1 MIKIIK
7 AKELKE
13 EEEDLVKE
21 KDQDKDQIE
30 DQTEDQ
36 IGDHIEEQIGEQ
48 REDPTEDEDSIK
60 DQEEDQTVDPD
71 LVQEVEE
78 EHTKVPKAKM
88 QVDIAWCAMN
98 KVIITYFTAPS
109 YRNMFP
115 EDLES
120 KLFQKKYVDAVSQ
133 LLVTTKIVLILIR
146 ETTVTGCVNR
156 VKQASYSVRIVRS
169 IKLHKIG

>member
-1 MIKIIK
+1 MIKVIE
-7 AKELKE
+7 AEELRE
-13 EEEDLVKE
+13 EEEDLVKDV
-21 KDQDKDQIE
+21 DQDEDQIE

-36 IGDHIEEQIGEQ
+36 IEDHIEEQIGEQ
-48 REDPTEDEDSIK
+48 REDPTEDKDSIE
-60 DQEEDQTVDPD
+60 DQEEDQTVDMD
-71 LVQEVEE
+71 LAKEVEE
-78 EHTKVPKAKM
+78 EHTIIPEAKM
-88 QVDIAWCAMN
+88 KVDIAWCAMN

-156 VKQASYSVRIVRS
+156 VKQASYSARIVKS

>member
-7 AKELKE
+7 AKELRE

-21 KDQDKDQIE
+21 KDQDEDQIE

-36 IGDHIEEQIGEQ
+36 IGDHIKEQIGEQ

-60 DQEEDQTVDPD
+60 DQEEDQTVDMD
-71 LVQEVEE
+71 LAKEVEE
-78 EHTKVPKAKM
+78 EHTIIPEAKM
-88 QVDIAWCAMN
+88 KVDIAWCAMN

-109 YRNMFP
+109 YQNMFP

-133 LLVTTKIVLILIR
+133 LLVTTKIVLILI
-146 ETTVTGCVNR
+146 
-156 VKQASYSVRIVRS
+156 
-169 IKLHKIG
+169 

>member
-1 MIKIIK
+1 MIE
-7 AKELKE
+7 AEELRE
-13 EEEDLVKE
+13 EEKDPVKDE
-21 KDQDKDQIE
+21 DQIE
-30 DQTEDQ
+30 DQTED
-36 IGDHIEEQIGEQ
+36 HIEEQIEEQ

-60 DQEEDQTVDPD
+60 DQEEDQTVDMD
-71 LVQEVEE
+71 LAKEVEE
-78 EHTKVPKAKM
+78 EHTIIPEAKM
-88 QVDIAWCAMN
+88 KVDIAWCAMN

-109 YRNMFP
+109 YQNMFP

-120 KLFQKKYVDAVSQ
+120 KLFQKKYVDTVSQ
-133 LLVTTKIVLILIR
+133 LLVTSKIVLILIR

>member
-1 MIKIIK
+1 MIKVIE
-7 AKELKE
+7 AEELRE
-13 EEEDLVKE
+13 EEEDLVKDV
-21 KDQDKDQIE
+21 DQDEDQIE

-36 IGDHIEEQIGEQ
+36 IEDHIEEQIGEQ
-48 REDPTEDEDSIK
+48 REDPTEDKDSVE
-60 DQEEDQTVDPD
+60 DQEEDQAVDMD
-71 LVQEVEE
+71 LAKEVEE
-78 EHTKVPKAKM
+78 EHTIVPKTKLKE
-88 QVDIAWCAMN
+88 DIAWCARS
-98 KVIITYFTAPS
+98 KATITYFTAPS
-109 YRNMFP
+109 YQNMFP

-156 VKQASYSVRIVRS
+156 VKQASYSVRIVKS